1 MSAQDF
7 GAQGKEH
14 LQLCLERDRLLCSPE
29 FARSP
34 VMSKLLAFL
43 VNHKL
48 EGNSQPL
55 KAYTIAVEALGRGE
69 DFDPHTDSYPRVII
83 GRLRKIIDNHY
94 LRNPGATRLYIPLNQ
109 YEIMLEG
116 AINETASEET
126 LGRNEGYDI
135 SASGHFLESEMPAV
149 QMDLTGNTATL
160 LHYND
165 VSPKRDKAKRRPLLE
180 YIMALG
186 VAVVTLSAVTF
197 AYFSDDKAP
206 VSAGGNI
213 DYPSIRVVDLT
224 NDEAVQ
230 PVGEQAS
237 AFFNQSFLPFGGIDT
252 VISQPD
258 DTISSDY
265 RFVIEAVDIAGGRLN
280 LRLIRERN
288 NALLWSKIVAV
299 PDEVPTIVQDLET
312 TVPELLGTS
321 GIIIQDQSS
330 LNRDSFAL
338 GYHCILRADGY
349 LRFREKALLEP
360 VMACMKKTVEAFPD
374 DPYLLEKMS
383 FVTWIAQRQDD
394 AINFDE
400 TGSQLAQRALRVAP
414 SSAYAAFAEAR
425 SAFFEGD
432 CRRGDEWAKNATQ
445 ANPLDSNLIGYH
457 AIYLAGCNDPRAEQ
471 LAERAIALDPDV
483 DLGVYAI
490 LALLRYKQGDFETA
504 YRLSNRKLAD
514 SSRIDPGLLIT
525 RTLSALAIG
534 KPQEAGRTWKDLNNR
549 LGLAEDTRPDIM
561 LENYIV
567 NPKLR
572 AAVLNEFSRYDFP

>member
-1 MSAQDF
+1 MSVQDF

-43 VNHKL
+43 VDYKL

-55 KAYTIAVEALGRGE
+55 KAYTIAVEALGRSE

-94 LRNPGATRLYIPLNQ
+94 LRNPGATRLFIPLNQ

-116 AINETASEET
+116 AITETGSERSRDRTEFSHSPPYPQ
-126 LGRNEGYDI
+126 LSQG
-135 SASGHFLESEMPAV
+135 EMPSAHA
-149 QMDLTGNTATL
+149 DAADNAGPSAL
-160 LHYND
+160 YNGG
-165 VSPKRDKAKRRPLLE
+165 PKKRRKAARRLFLE
-180 YIMALG
+180 YI
-186 VAVVTLSAVTF
+186 VAGSVAMVTISAVLF
-197 AYFSDDKAP
+197 AYISDKQAP
-206 VSAGGNI
+206 APIDTQI
-213 DYPSIRVVDLT
+213 DYPSIQVVDLT
-224 NDEAVQ
+224 KDRAVL
-230 PVGEQAS
+230 PMGEQAS

-252 VISQPD
+252 VIGQPG

-265 RFVIEAVDIAGGRLN
+265 RFVIEAVNIAGGSLN

-288 NALLWSKIVAV
+288 NELLWSKIISITDDIPAITQELERAV
-299 PDEVPTIVQDLET
+299 PV
-312 TVPELLGTS
+312 LLGVS
-321 GIIIQDQSS
+321 GIIIQDQSNM
-330 LNRDSFAL
+330 NRGSFKS
-338 GYHCILRADGY
+338 GYHCILQADSY
-349 LRFREKALLEP
+349 LRFREKTLLEP

-394 AINFDE
+394 AINFDV

-414 SSAYAAFAEAR
+414 GNPYAAFAEAR
-425 SAFFEGD
+425 SAFFKGD
-432 CRRGDEWAKNATQ
+432 CERGDEWAKNAIQ

-457 AIYLAGCNDPRAEQ
+457 AIYLAGCDDPRAAE
-471 LAERAIALDPDV
+471 LAERAIALDKDV
-483 DLGVYAI
+483 DLGVYAV
-490 LALLRYKQGDFETA
+490 LALLRYKQGDFEPA
-504 YRLSNRKLAD
+504 YRLSKRKLAD
-514 SSRIDPGLLIT
+514 SNRIDPGLLIT
-525 RTLSALAIG
+525 RTLAALAMG
-534 KPQEAGRTWKDLNNR
+534 ERQEAMRTWKDLNNR
-549 LGLAEDTRPDIM
+549 LGLAEDSPPSIM

-567 NPKLR
+567 DPKLR